1 MVMVGGARAWTMLNA
16 EQNHTAVVSLIN
28 ANHSPDV
35 DSDCQWVGSWVLLLL
50 GAAAGSHCTVR
61 VSTYMFN
68 FMNSSVI
75 LMCTVVSVKLT
86 QNVTSGYM

>member
-1 MVMVGGARAWTMLNA
+1 MLNA
-16 EQNHTAVVSLIN
+16 EQNHTAVVLLIN

-35 DSDCQWVGSWVLLLL
+35 DSDCQWVSSWVLLLLLLL
-50 GAAAGSHCTVR
+50 GAAAAGGSHWTVR